1 MSEAKSKRTLALP
14 LVALALFLPVLAACG
29 ESGGSSGGSGTTA
42 GGGSS
47 ATTGGGSSPAT
58 GGGAAGEDTG
68 QYVKFAQCMRR
79 NGVPEWPDPI
89 DGDKFLLPR
98 GKIDPNSPQFKA
110 AGRKCEPLRPP
121 GWTARKDPAA
131 QAQML
136 KYAQCMR
143 KNGVPRFPDPQG
155 GALDPGDLDLDS
167 PQYKAAD
174 QKCQAL
180 RPAGGGG

>member
-1 MSEAKSKRTLALP
+1 MPKAKPKRSLALP
-14 LVALALFLPVLAACG
+14 LVALSILLPGLAACG
-29 ESGGSSGGSGTTA
+29 GSDDSSGGGGTSATGSSGSGKAA
-42 GGGSS
+42 GGGTAGDDS
-47 ATTGGGSSPAT
+47 A
-58 GGGAAGEDTG
+58 
-68 QYVKFAQCMRR
+68 QYVKYAQCMRQ
-79 NGVPEWPDPI
+79 NGVPQWPDPI
-89 DGDKFLLPR
+89 DGNKFRFKL
-98 GKIDPNSPQFKA
+98 GTVDPNSPQFKA

-121 GWTARKDPAA
+121 SWTSKKDPAT

-143 KNGVPRFPDPQG
+143 RNGLPKFPDPQG
-155 GALDPGDLDLDS
+155 GTLDPGDLNPES